1 MQITRLLLLGL
12 GWGLVCLLI
21 IGLSIQIVD
30 RNTAMIGQLPDT
42 IKFNYE
48 KYGILGIIGVIVLT
62 IIILTN
68 IKLYNI
74 NNIITL
80 TRRL

>member
-1 MQITRLLLLGL
+1 MRTPRLLLLGL
-12 GWGLVCLLI
+12 SWGLVCLLI
-21 IGLSIQIVD
+21 IGLSTQIVD
-30 RNTAMIGQLPDT
+30 RKIAMIDQLPDT

-80 TRRL
+80 TRL

>member
-1 MQITRLLLLGL
+1 MQITRLFWLGL
-12 GWGLVCLLI
+12 GWGLVCLLM
-21 IGLSIQIVD
+21 IGLSMQIVD

-42 IKFNYE
+42 MKFNYE
-48 KYGILGIIGVIVLT
+48 KYGILGIIGVSVLT

-68 IKLYNI
+68 IKLFNI

-80 TRRL
+80 TRL

>member
-1 MQITRLLLLGL
+1 MRIPRLLLLGL
-12 GWGLVCLLI
+12 GWGLVCLLL
-21 IGLSIQIVD
+21 IGLTTQIVD
-30 RNTAMIGQLPDT
+30 RNIARIGQLPDT

-48 KYGILGIIGVIVLT
+48 KYGILGIIGVIVIT

-74 NNIITL
+74 SNIITL
-80 TRRL
+80 TRL

>member
-1 MQITRLLLLGL
+1 MAGAWLGP
-12 GWGLVCLLI
+12 GLF
-21 IGLSIQIVD
+21 VD
-30 RNTAMIGQLPDT
+30 DWTFDADSGSKTAMFGQLPDT

-48 KYGILGIIGVIVLT
+48 KYGILGITGVIVLT

-68 IKLYNI
+68 IKLFNI

-80 TRRL
+80 TRL

>member
-1 MQITRLLLLGL
+1 MRITRLFWLGL
-12 GWGLVCLLI
+12 GWGLVCLLM
-21 IGLSIQIVD
+21 IGLSMQIVD

-42 IKFNYE
+42 MNFNYE

-80 TRRL
+80 TRL

>member
-1 MQITRLLLLGL
+1 MRIPRLLLLGL
-12 GWGLVCLLI
+12 GWGLVCLLL
-21 IGLSIQIVD
+21 IGLTTQIVD
-30 RNTAMIGQLPDT
+30 RKTAMIGQLPDT

-80 TRRL
+80 TRL

>member
-1 MQITRLLLLGL
+1 MRIPRLLLLGL

-21 IGLSIQIVD
+21 IGLSTQIVD
-30 RNTAMIGQLPDT
+30 RRTAMIGQLPDT

-80 TRRL
+80 TRL

>member
-1 MQITRLLLLGL
+1 MQITRLLLLGF

-21 IGLSIQIVD
+21 IGLSMQIVD
-30 RNTAMIGQLPDT
+30 RNTTMIGQLPDT

-80 TRRL
+80 TRL

>member
-1 MQITRLLLLGL
+1 MRIPRLLLLGL

-21 IGLSIQIVD
+21 IGLSTQIVD
-30 RNTAMIGQLPDT
+30 RKTAMIGQLPDT

-74 NNIITL
+74 SNIITL
-80 TRRL
+80 TRL

>member
-1 MQITRLLLLGL
+1 MRIPRLLLLGL
-12 GWGLVCLLI
+12 GWGLVCLLL
-21 IGLSIQIVD
+21 IGLKTQIVD
-30 RNTAMIGQLPDT
+30 RRTAMIGQLPDT

-80 TRRL
+80 TRL

>member
-1 MQITRLLLLGL
+1 MRIPRLLLLGL

-21 IGLSIQIVD
+21 GLTAEIVD
-30 RNTAMIGQLPDT
+30 RKTAMIGQLPDT

-74 NNIITL
+74 SNIITL
-80 TRRL
+80 TRL

>member
-1 MQITRLLLLGL
+1 MRIPRLLLLGL

-30 RNTAMIGQLPDT
+30 RNTAMIGQLPYT

-80 TRRL
+80 TRL